1 LPPVASFLDEIDRS
15 NLPRHIAVIMDGNGR
30 WALKKGAA
38 RLFGHKNAIEAV
50 TDVATG
56 CGELGVEFLTLYAFS
71 TENWGR
77 PKEEVDGLM
86 ELLVNT
92 LKKEISML
100 QEKNVKLR
108 IIGEISSLPENCQKN
123 LLDAISETSGNTG
136 LNLIIALSYS
146 GRWEITRAMQEI
158 AREVADGRIKP
169 ENIDEKLIADHLNT
183 ARIPDPE
190 LLIRSGGEMRVS
202 NFLLWQIAYTELFVT
217 QKLWPDFRKEDLY
230 EAICAYQRRERRF
243 GKVVDTPRLTAS

>member
-1 LPPVASFLDEIDRS
+1 
-15 NLPRHIAVIMDGNGR
+15 MDGNGR

-38 RLFGHKNAIEAV
+38 RLFGHKNAIQAV

-56 CGELGVEFLTLYAFS
+56 CGELGVEYLTLYAFS

-108 IIGEISSLPENCQKN
+108 VIGEISSLPENCQKN

-136 LNLIIALSYS
+136 LNQI
-146 GRWEITRAMQEI
+146 GRAH
-158 AREVADGRIKP
+158 V
-169 ENIDEKLIADHLNT
+169 
-183 ARIPDPE
+183 
-190 LLIRSGGEMRVS
+190 
-202 NFLLWQIAYTELFVT
+202 
-217 QKLWPDFRKEDLY
+217 
-230 EAICAYQRRERRF
+230 
-243 GKVVDTPRLTAS
+243 

>member
-1 LPPVASFLDEIDRS
+1 
-15 NLPRHIAVIMDGNGR
+15 
-30 WALKKGAA
+30 
-38 RLFGHKNAIEAV
+38 
-50 TDVATG
+50 
-56 CGELGVEFLTLYAFS
+56 
-71 TENWGR
+71 
-77 PKEEVDGLM
+77 M

-108 IIGEISSLPENCQKN
+108 VIGEISSLPENCQKN

-158 AREVADGRIKP
+158 AREVAEGRIKP

-183 ARIPDPE
+183 AKIPDPE

-243 GKVVDTPRLTAS
+243 GKVVETPRLTAS